1 MKWLMPVTWWLVALL
16 VWPGVAGADS
26 DLKVSGAVVSGG
38 PVTLPLAPGAPAVTL
53 IVSLGLGTIQVPVS
67 ITPLTLIE
75 AEEGVPI
82 TLVDGDRVEVEAVP
96 GAGVLVASKVEVED
110 FPEVELR
117 GVAQGLPPGGGSLPV
132 APGGT
137 LDFALVLI
145 GVSVPVRVTGTTR
158 VEAGLSILANGA
170 VVKVEGSMRDGRVVA
185 TQLEGNS
192 GTDDH

>member
-1 MKWLMPVTWWLVALL
+1 MKRRVLAAWWLAALL
-16 VWPGVAGADS
+16 VLPGVAGADS
-26 DLKVSGAVVSGG
+26 DIKVAGAVVSGG
-38 PVTLPLAPGAPAVTL
+38 PVTLPLAPGASAVTL
-53 IVSLGLGTIQVPVS
+53 IVSMGLGTIQVPVS
-67 ITPLTLIE
+67 ITPQTVIE

-96 GAGVLVASKVEVED
+96 GSGVLVASKLEVED

-117 GVAQGLPPGGGSLPV
+117 GVAQGLPSGGASLPV

-158 VEAGLSILANGA
+158 VEVGLSTLANGA
-170 VVKVEGSMRDGRVVA
+170 VVKVEGSMRDGRVAA
-185 TQLEGNS
+185 TEIEGNS
-192 GTDDH
+192 GE